1 MALAQLKLL
10 INLAAVDGE
19 MVEKEKNYIIN
30 IGKANGLPPE
40 QVTSLFAVSHDLV
53 VPKNISDQQRF
64 DYLLSLV
71 QLMKIDQRLYKD
83 EIRYCARVASKL
95 GYDQQVIF
103 DLMLHV
109 KEAMGNNEL
118 EQLRQLTAKY
128 LNQ

>member
-1 MALAQLKLL
+1 MALTQLKLL
-10 INLAAVDGE
+10 ISLARVDGE
-19 MVEKEKNYIIN
+19 VVEKEKSYIIN
-30 IGKANGLPPE
+30 IGKANGLAAD
-40 QVTSLFAVSHDLV
+40 QVTPLFAENHDFV
-53 VPKNISDQQRF
+53 VPDKISEKQRF
-64 DYLLSLV
+64 DYIFSLV

-95 GYDQQVIF
+95 GFDQQIIF

-109 KEAMGNNEL
+109 KEAMGDNEL

>member
-30 IGKANGLPPE
+30 IGKANGLPSE

>member
-1 MALAQLKLL
+1 MS
-10 INLAAVDGE
+10 VD
-19 MVEKEKNYIIN
+19 
-30 IGKANGLPPE
+30 
-40 QVTSLFAVSHDLV
+40 QVTPLFTGNHDFV
-53 VPKNISDQQRF
+53 VPDNVSDKQRF
-64 DYLLSLV
+64 DYIFSLV

-95 GYDQQVIF
+95 GYDQQIIF

-109 KEAMGNNEL
+109 KEVMGDNEL